1 MDKQVSFRVVPLA
14 RDRFDN
20 ILGKSDEELRAI
32 GGRRMIADEKPGFPC
47 RVSLVDAEPGEEVIL
62 VPFTH
67 HDVTSPYRA
76 SGPIFIRVKAET
88 AKLEV
93 NEIPPLLRSRLLSL
107 RAYDRGAM
115 MVTADIVA
123 GDELEQHISRL
134 FADKRVEYLHVHN
147 ARPGCFN
154 CEVRRA

>member
-1 MDKQVSFRVVPLA
+1 MDKQVPFRVVPLA
-14 RDRFDN
+14 RDRFEQ
-20 ILGKSDEELRAI
+20 ILGKSDGELRAI

-67 HDVTSPYRA
+67 HEVTSPYRA
-76 SGPIFIRVKAET
+76 SGPIFVRVKAET

-107 RAYDRGAM
+107 RAYDQGAM
-115 MVTADIVA
+115 MVTAEIVE
-123 GDELEQHISRL
+123 GDELEQYISRL
-134 FADKRVEYLHVHN
+134 FLDEQVEYLHVHN